1 MTSCKKGLYRFLT
14 WWHCLSTFLV
24 DSELILH
31 NKSAS
36 QLGMLT
42 LKKEHKSCIAQFY
55 RLWAKLDGHFFTV
68 LHPKKSDFFISPKN
82 STVSDLEELNQ
93 NRGGVYAEGHRQ
105 GVQVKGLLGRNPER
119 ARNGGAE
126 NECFEAN
133 STGWFKSDP
142 KIYLQQV
149 DWPLCSVICFWR
161 SWQYIYNDVSYL
173 GLFFPEFKHELVVMT
188 VGNSF

>member
-1 MTSCKKGLYRFLT
+1 MLSLHVNKQWHHVRRGFIAFLLDDIACQQAMTSCKKGVYRFLT

-55 RLWAKLDGHFFTV
+55 RLWAKLDGHFFSV

-82 STVSDLEELNQ
+82 STLSDLEDFFCTSDIVCQ
-93 NRGGVYAEGHRQ
+93 N
-105 GVQVKGLLGRNPER
+105 QVKILILIYCMCSFLPILGDEILKLLL
-119 ARNGGAE
+119 
-126 NECFEAN
+126 
-133 STGWFKSDP
+133 S
-142 KIYLQQV
+142 
-149 DWPLCSVICFWR
+149 
-161 SWQYIYNDVSYL
+161 
-173 GLFFPEFKHELVVMT
+173 LFITTFLWNM
-188 VGNSF
+188 